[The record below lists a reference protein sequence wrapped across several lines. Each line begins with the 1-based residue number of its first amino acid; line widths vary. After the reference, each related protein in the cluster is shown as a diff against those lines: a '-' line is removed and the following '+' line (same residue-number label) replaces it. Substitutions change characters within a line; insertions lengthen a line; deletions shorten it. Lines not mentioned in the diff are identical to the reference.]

1 MAWQFYDSFN
11 SPEAQGPMPCK
22 RWVKRPDDPKYKLRK
37 WRPEGKHS
45 HVSFFGGYQKSTTP
59 IRETQEYMAREY
71 ARWLAARDKIEL
83 PIEGTIRF
91 FLDWGS
97 YCGSILSRRDCANP
111 QLGLQPFA
119 HGAMRAF
126 HRLERP
132 R

>member
-83 PIEGTIRF
+83 PIEGTIQFSWIGDRIAAVF
-91 FLDWGS
+91 FRDVTVRIPNWDFNHS
-97 YCGSILSRRDCANP
+97 PMEQCG
-111 QLGLQPFA
+111 PFID
-119 HGAMRAF
+119 
-126 HRLERP
+126 
-132 R
+132 